1 VTCERAPEFVGAYVL
16 GALDP
21 GERRVAEEHLRDCP
35 ACAAEVAEFR
45 GLIAQ
50 LDRVRPEDLQPEAPP
65 ADLYARVAAA
75 VGRGR
80 ARRRWAVAAAE
91 AAVLVTAGGVVRLV
105 ADDAAV
111 RGEATAG
118 PVTMS
123 VVATERSEGSSLEVT
138 VDGLHGAET
147 CRLFVVD
154 ESGERIRAGEWS
166 ATYQGEASYET
177 WTEVEPGELTDVV
190 LLDTDW
196 SELVRVTF

>member
-21 GERRVAEEHLRDCP
+21 GERRSAEEHLRDCP
-35 ACAAEVAEFR
+35 ACAAEVAEFH
-45 GLIAQ
+45 GLTAQ
-50 LDRVRPEDLQPEAPP
+50 LDRVRPEDLLPEAPP

-75 VGRGR
+75 VGRRR
-80 ARRRWAVAAAE
+80 ARRRWAMAAA
-91 AAVLVTAGGVVRLV
+91 AAVLVASGGVVALV
-105 ADDAAV
+105 VDDDAV
-111 RGEATAG
+111 SGEATTG

-123 VVATERSEGSSLEVT
+123 VVATEANEGSSLEVV
-138 VDGLHGAET
+138 VDGLYGAET

-154 ESGERIRAGEWS
+154 ESGERLRAGEWS
-166 ATYQGEASYET
+166 ATYEGKAWYET